1 MRTATPSLMLA
12 ALLTAGIG
20 PLAIALGVQYL
31 GGLEPCI
38 LCQYQR
44 IPYWIVIALALTGLF
59 VPSVDKRGI
68 FLVAATV
75 FAAAAALAFYHAG
88 VEQNW
93 WGSVAQCDAGPNQ
106 TSSFEAFRSTP
117 LKPLAKPCKEVDWTL
132 FGYSITVYNTL
143 VSIALAA
150 AALFAARCFKSGAVR
165 NVR

>member
-12 ALLTAGIG
+12 ALLAAGIG

-31 GGLEPCI
+31 GGLKPCI

-59 VPSVDKRGI
+59 VPAADKRGI

-75 FAAAAALAFYHAG
+75 FAAAGALAFYHMG
-88 VEQNW
+88 VEQHW
-93 WGSVAQCDAGPNQ
+93 WESMAKCDPGPNR
-106 TSSFEAFRSTP
+106 TSSFEAFRSIP
-117 LKPLAKPCKEVDWTL
+117 LRPLAKSCKEVDWTL

-143 VSIALAA
+143 VSIALAV
-150 AALFAARCFKSGAVR
+150 AALFAARRLKAGAVR
-165 NVR
+165 DVR